1 MVTIEDRV
9 RFSETDLMGVVHHT
23 NYLRWFEMGRV
34 AYFRACG
41 IELTALRDKG
51 YQVPIVEVHARFRQS
66 ARFDDVYQVRTVLTH
81 VDRIKFQFSYQ
92 VLRKKDGALLVEGDS
107 TNAFTDLNGRPKRLD
122 VEEFEKLR
130 QVAAKERKIQE

>member
-41 IELTALRDKG
+41 IALTELREKG
-51 YQVPIVEVHARFRQS
+51 YQVPIVDVHARFRQS
-66 ARFDDVYQVRTVLTH
+66 ARFDDIYQVVTRMTH
-81 VDRIKFQFSYQ
+81 VDRVKFCFSYQ
-92 VLRKKDGALLVEGDS
+92 VLRKSDGAILVEGDS
-107 TNAFTDLNGRPKRLD
+107 TNAFTDLTGKPKRLTLD
-122 VEEFEKLR
+122 AYETLR
-130 QVAAKERKIQE
+130 QVAAKERKNEE